1 MTKLI
6 IQIPCLNEAA
16 SLPITISALPRQL
29 DGVDTIE
36 LLVIDDGSTDG
47 TANVAR
53 QLGVHHVL
61 VLPRNLGLARA
72 FMAGLEYCLR
82 EKADII
88 VNTDADNQYC
98 ADDIGKLVAPIVS
111 GEADYVI
118 GARPI
123 AKIQHFSPTKKFLQK
138 LGSFTVQKLSKL
150 DIPDAP
156 SGFRAICKDAAYK
169 LNVFN
174 SYTYTLETL
183 IQAGSTDIKT
193 ISVPIRVNGDMRSSR
208 LVKSKWNYVTRSIGT
223 MMRFFVIYRAFQ
235 VLTTIAVTL
244 FAAWFAIGLR
254 FLYLEFWL
262 NDSGHV
268 QSLLL
273 AVLLMLL
280 GAFSQVAGFLADL
293 IGVNRR
299 LLEQIR
305 EIVRRNEHRSI
316 VVGRRPLD

>member
-1 MTKLI
+1 
-6 IQIPCLNEAA
+6 
-16 SLPITISALPRQL
+16 
-29 DGVDTIE
+29 
-36 LLVIDDGSTDG
+36 
-47 TANVAR
+47 
-53 QLGVHHVL
+53 
-61 VLPRNLGLARA
+61 
-72 FMAGLEYCLR
+72 MAGLEYCLR
-82 EKADII
+82 ENADII

-123 AKIQHFSPTKKFLQK
+123 TEIQHFSPIKKFLQK
-138 LGSFTVQKLSKL
+138 LGSFTVRKLSQL

-235 VLTTIAVTL
+235 VLTAIAVTL
-244 FAAWFAIGLR
+244 FAAGFAIGLR